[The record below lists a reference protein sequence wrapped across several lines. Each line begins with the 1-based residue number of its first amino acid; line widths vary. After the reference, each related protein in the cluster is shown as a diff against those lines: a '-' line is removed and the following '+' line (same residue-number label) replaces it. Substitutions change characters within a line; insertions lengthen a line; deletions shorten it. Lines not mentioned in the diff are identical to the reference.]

1 MDCLEI
7 LKTISN
13 NTITYC
19 QKGITTAGATI
30 ATISSNDISLSFLT
44 ASNTAVTLSANDV
57 FKYNWVHDFT
67 NSGGD
72 DGVSVGGAGCSLYYN
87 IFSVLPDLG
96 VDVYQ
101 SDNTLIYNNSFYDV
115 DDQGIR
121 FSGTSVGNIIKNNII
136 SGGNNDMIFAASTD
150 SGTGSNNIFVN
161 DAGASGSGEY
171 TGTDDL
177 AATDP
182 LFTDAAN
189 NDYILLPA
197 SPAIGKAYGWS
208 QTRDYSNNSKSGS
221 LWDIGALEYQSEGN
235 TVRYK
240 MYIGFPKFPKH

>member
-1 MDCLEI
+1 V
-7 LKTISN
+7 SN
-13 NTITYC
+13 NTITYSLT
-19 QKGITTAGATI
+19 GIDAIGSGGLDAI
-30 ATISSNDISLSFLT
+30 IESNDISLSIT
-44 ASNTAVTLSANDV
+44 TSQNIGIKGAGARTIVR
-57 FKYNWVHDFT
+57 YNWIHDLT
-67 NSGGD
+67 NASD
-72 DGVSVGGAGCSLYYN
+72 DGTQFRMKNGSVYYN
-87 IFSVLPDLG
+87 ILSNIGDNGIGLYQADTTSVFNNTTYTIGDKALDLSG
-96 VDVYQ
+96 ESTANIIRNNIFDGANYDFKTDAAAD
-101 SDNTLIYNNSFYDV
+101 SDNV
-115 DDQGIR
+115 
-121 FSGTSVGNIIKNNII
+121 
-136 SGGNNDMIFAASTD
+136 
-150 SGTGSNNIFVN
+150 GSNNIFVN
-161 DAGASGSGEY
+161 DAAASGSGEY